1 MPLVKRGI
9 WLSWH
14 VLSSKL
20 QVMQLSP
27 LYLFPFRVPASRRNQ
42 RLSLGCFGIF
52 RSPAP
57 LWKKLLE
64 VQDNKGFKNPTHLL
78 LRRKTGCF
86 SKPVLLWDIY
96 SPGHKQTFCQV
107 KSGLIAW
114 DHFLPTSQGQAIWL
128 WVPLAH
134 SNKSLRAPTKTFS
147 YCWCRRGVR
156 RNISPVSG

>member
-1 MPLVKRGI
+1 MWNMAFMTCAIIKTSSDAVKST
-9 WLSWH
+9 LS
-14 VLSSKL
+14 LSLSCSCIKKEPKAQPGMLRHL
-20 QVMQLSP
+20 QVTHTPWQ
-27 LYLFPFRVPASRRNQ
+27 
-42 RLSLGCFGIF
+42 
-52 RSPAP
+52 
-57 LWKKLLE
+57 KLLE

-114 DHFLPTSQGQAIWL
+114 DHFPPTSQGQAIWL